1 MSIFESIQTAEKKAE
16 EIRAQATEEVNEL
29 LDKTRLESEE
39 KVKLLYAEASSK
51 EAKINEEIKQKVLE
65 KAKEIDALYQKADDE
80 LKSQADSRMNQ
91 AVEFILGK
99 VFDL

>member
-1 MSIFESIQTAEKKAE
+1 M
-16 EIRAQATEEVNEL
+16 
-29 LDKTRLESEE
+29 DKTRLESEE

>member
-16 EIRAQATEEVNEL
+16 EIRAQATEEVNDL